1 MFSRFFIERPIFAA
15 VVSIIICLAGLVSM
29 AVLPVQ
35 QYPTITPVQ
44 VTVSATYPGAD
55 SKTLAD
61 SVASPIEAQVN
72 GVDNMLYMSSTSS
85 ANGQLTLTVYFSLDT
100 DPDIAQVQVQNRVN
114 LALPQLPTAV
124 TQLGVSVQKK
134 SSSIMMLIGVY
145 GKGERYSAEYIT
157 NYANVYVLDAIKRVP
172 GAGQAQIM
180 GVPDQAMRVWMNPD
194 RMASLGITTSD
205 IANAIKAQNA
215 LFGAG
220 QIGQQPTAGPVEL
233 TFPVVTQAPFT
244 DPRQYEQII
253 LRASQDG
260 SAIVRLGDVA
270 RAEVGLRQYIVDS
283 RLNGTPAT
291 FIAVYL
297 QPGANGLDVSA
308 GVRKTLQ
315 EMKSRF
321 PEGMDYVVSLD
332 TNDFVKLSIEEVIHT
347 LIEAIV
353 LVVLVV
359 YLFLQSFRST
369 IICTVAIV
377 VALIATFAGML
388 ALGFSVNLITLFGL
402 VLAIGMVVDD
412 AIVVVEN
419 VERNMHQ
426 HHLGPKEATIR
437 SMQEIGSSLVAVV
450 LVMASVFIPAA
461 FLPGT
466 TGQLYKQFAITIV
479 VSVVVSGFVALTLT
493 PAMCALMLRHNPP
506 PQRGFFAWFNRQID
520 ALTRG
525 FGHAVELVIK
535 RSVVALV
542 LLAGFLWSIWHLFTV
557 LPTSFVPNEDQGYV
571 MAAIMMPEAA
581 SIDRT
586 QAVAEKVDAIL
597 AKIPGVDNRTMLTGY
612 SLLDSGFKT
621 NAGTFFVTLK
631 DFKQRYDSGETAREQ
646 NARAVLMNLYR
657 EAQKIDEAIVMPVAP
672 PAIPG
677 IGTTGGF
684 EFWIQDTGA
693 GDPAQLDEVTQEFLK
708 KARARAELA
717 SVTSTFRANTQ
728 QLRAVVDRDKATL
741 LGVPVEDV
749 YSAIQ
754 AQFGSLTASQY
765 NQFSR
770 VWWVIVQSD
779 AVYRQN
785 PGDLTRLYTRSR
797 EGHMVP
803 LAALVKTEWVAGPDL
818 LPHFNGFPAAK
829 VNGNAAPGYSSGDA
843 IAAMEE
849 VAGEVLPAGFTFA
862 WSGLAFEEKKSG
874 GTSAIAFVFGLIIVF
889 LVLAAQYES
898 WTLPGAVMSAVPFGI
913 LGALLTNWARGL
925 ENDVY
930 FQIGLLVLIGLGAK
944 NAALRVSAAREFR
957 HQGKSIMEATR
968 LAGEQ
973 RLRPIIMTSL
983 AFAAGC
989 LPLALAT
996 GAGANARHSIGTGI
1010 IGGMIG
1016 ETTLAMLYV
1025 PLLFYLFDRLA
1036 EGKEKVPAAT
1046 APAAASQA
1054 PPAGIAE
1061 GIAEGNAEGS
1071 AAGDGGQSPRGE
1083 G

>member
-1 MFSRFFIERPIFAA
+1 M
-15 VVSIIICLAGLVSM
+15 
-29 AVLPVQ
+29 
-35 QYPTITPVQ
+35 
-44 VTVSATYPGAD
+44 
-55 SKTLAD
+55 
-61 SVASPIEAQVN
+61 
-72 GVDNMLYMSSTSS
+72 
-85 ANGQLTLTVYFSLDT
+85 
-100 DPDIAQVQVQNRVN
+100 QNRVN

-134 SSSIMMLIGVY
+134 SSSIMMLIGVFA
-145 GKGERYSAEYIT
+145 KGERYSSDYVA
-157 NYANVYVLDAIKRVP
+157 NYANVYVLDALKRVN

-180 GVPDQAMRVWMNPD
+180 GIPDQAMRIWMNPD

-205 IANAIKAQNA
+205 IANAIKSQNA

-220 QIGQQPTAGPVEL
+220 QIGQQPSAGPVEL

-253 LRASQDG
+253 LRANQDG
-260 SAIVRLGDVA
+260 SAIVRVGDVA
-270 RAEVGLRQYIVDS
+270 RAEVGLKQYIVDA
-283 RLNGTPAT
+283 RLNGTPTT

-297 QPGANGLDVSA
+297 QPGANGLKVSA
-308 GVRKTLQ
+308 AVRKTLE
-315 EMKSRF
+315 EMKARF

-347 LIEAIV
+347 LLEAVV

-359 YLFLQSFRST
+359 YLFLQSFRTT
-369 IICTVAIV
+369 IICMVAIMV
-377 VALIATFAGML
+377 SLIATFAGML
-388 ALGFSVNLITLFGL
+388 ALGFSINLITLFGL

-419 VERNMHQ
+419 VERNMHE
-426 HHLGPKEATIR
+426 HHLAPKEATIR
-437 SMQEIGSSLVAVV
+437 SMDEIASSLVAVV

-479 VSVVVSGFVALTLT
+479 VSVVVSGFTALTLT
-493 PAMCALMLRHNPP
+493 PAMCAIMLKHNPP
-506 PQRGFFAWFNRQID
+506 AQRGFFAWFNRQVD
-520 ALTRG
+520 AVTRG

-535 RSVVALV
+535 RWIVALV
-542 LLAGFLWSIWHLFTV
+542 LFAVFIYSIYHLFAI
-557 LPTSFVPNEDQGYV
+557 LPSSFVPNEDQGYV
-571 MAAIMMPEAA
+571 MAAIIMPEAA

-586 QAVAEKVDAIL
+586 QAVAEKVDAIF
-597 AKIPGVDNRTMLTGY
+597 AKIPGVETRSMITGY

-621 NAGTFFVTLK
+621 NSGTFFVTLK
-631 DFKQRYDSGETAREQ
+631 DFKERYGSTEAAKTQ
-646 NARAVLMNLYR
+646 NARAVLMTLFR
-657 EAQKIDEAIVMPVAP
+657 EAQTIEQAIVIPIAP
-672 PAIPG
+672 PPIPG

-693 GDPAQLDEVTQEFLK
+693 GDPAQLDAVTQDFLR
-708 KARARAELA
+708 KARTRTELA
-717 SVTSTFRANTQ
+717 TLSSTFRANTQ
-728 QLRAVVDRDKATL
+728 QLRANVDRDKATL

-765 NQFSR
+765 NQWSR

-779 AVYRQN
+779 AKYRQD

-797 EGHMVP
+797 DGHMVP
-803 LAALVKTEWVAGPDL
+803 LSALVTTQWVAGPDL

-829 VNGNAAPGYSSGDA
+829 VNGNPAPGFSSGDA
-843 IAAMEE
+843 LAAME
-849 VAGEVLPAGFTFA
+849 ATAREVLPPGYTFA

-874 GTSAIAFVFGLIIVF
+874 GTSMIAFVFGLIIVF

-913 LGALLTNWARGL
+913 LGALVTNWLRGL

-944 NAALRVSAAREFR
+944 NAVLRVSAAVEFR
-957 HQGKSIMEATR
+957 QQGKTIMEATV

-983 AFAAGC
+983 AFAMGC
-989 LPLALAT
+989 LPLALAL

-1025 PLLFYLFDRLA
+1025 PLLFYLFDRMA
-1036 EGKEKVPAAT
+1036 EGGDKAVAHSAPSAT
-1046 APAAASQA
+1046 ATAQHLSPK
-1054 PPAGIAE
+1054 E
-1061 GIAEGNAEGS
+1061 G
-1071 AAGDGGQSPRGE
+1071 D
-1083 G
+1083 